1 MRPAVC
7 RMPMTLNFWVFI
19 TIVLGLMMGESCF
32 GWFGLFGLS
41 CETSVLIFIGWF
53 VVSALVS
60 GLVCIA
66 LASLMSDRPGQ

>member
-1 MRPAVC
+1 MRPSLC

-32 GWFGLFGLS
+32 GWFGFRLS
-41 CETSVLIFIGWF
+41 CETSALIFIGWF

-66 LASLMSDRPGQ
+66 LASLMSDRPGE